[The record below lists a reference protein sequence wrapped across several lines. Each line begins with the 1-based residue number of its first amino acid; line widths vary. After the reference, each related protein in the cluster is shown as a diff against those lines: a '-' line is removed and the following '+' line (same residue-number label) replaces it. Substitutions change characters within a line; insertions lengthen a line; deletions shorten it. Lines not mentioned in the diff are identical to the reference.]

1 MATIAAPRRD
11 PALSVEVACV
21 VLLVATVVRLGY
33 LALVYRGPDSLTL
46 PDSQIYEDYA
56 ARLLGQCPA
65 PGGCAAVDVTQ
76 RMPGYS
82 VFLAAIRLLLG
93 SDPLWPVL
101 AQLLVDAGT
110 CVLVAWLAALLDRRL
125 ALSAGLLAAVNLNMI
140 TTAGAILT
148 ESLFLLAFV
157 AGLIAAILYF
167 EAPSAR
173 RAVAAGLALGLAL
186 MLRSVLLFFLPV
198 LLAALAIAAWRHR
211 IPAARAL
218 AQLALA
224 ALAAFLVVSPVAVR
238 NFADHGRFAL
248 VSQGGRHSLLWVAA
262 AAREFVL
269 GTPFEQGQAE
279 MVGRFAR
286 LLAEQHRDAMP
297 GDPFEAAD
305 GMEQVAGQA
314 LWELGVAGLAQAW
327 LAGAAINLAAPALVA
342 VPPVAAL
349 ERPHFYATAGK
360 DALDKVSNFARA
372 AAGSGFFWLMVPAAL
387 WTALARLLQLL
398 ALFRI
403 GRPGGLRAGPSLYLV
418 ATAAY
423 FLAITGPVTGVKYRL
438 PLEPLLIILLA
449 ESLVWLAERWRG
461 RRLSPPRPG
470 A

>member
-1 MATIAAPRRD
+1 MATIAAPRRG
-11 PALSVEVACV
+11 PALSAEIACV
-21 VLLVATVVRLGY
+21 VLLVAMVVRLGY

-56 ARLLGQCPA
+56 ARLLDQCPA
-65 PGGCAAVDVTQ
+65 PGGCAALDVTQ
-76 RMPGYS
+76 RMPGYP

-101 AQLLVDAGT
+101 GELLIDAGT
-110 CVLVAWLAALLDRRL
+110 CLLIAWLAALLDRRL

-148 ESLFLLAFV
+148 ESLFLLVFV
-157 AGLIAAILYF
+157 AGLIAAVLYF

-173 RAVAAGLALGLAL
+173 RALAAGLALGLAL
-186 MLRSVLLFFLPV
+186 MLRSALLFFLPV

-211 IPAARAL
+211 IPPARAS

-224 ALAAFLVVSPVAVR
+224 ALAAFLVVSPVVVR
-238 NFADHGRFAL
+238 NVADFGRFAL
-248 VSQGGRHSLLWVAA
+248 VSQGGRHSLLWVAP

-279 MVGRFAR
+279 MADRFAR
-286 LLAEQHRDAMP
+286 LLAEQHRYAMP

-305 GMEQVAGQA
+305 GMEQVASQA
-314 LWELGVAGLAQAW
+314 LWELGVAGLVQAW

-372 AAGSGFFWLMVPAAL
+372 AAGSRFFWLMVPAVL

-403 GRPGGLRAGPSLYLV
+403 GRPGGLKAGPSLYLV